1 MITLQAIT
9 ANGVP
14 IAACPAAK
22 LTKLSQTLLLS
33 LPVDCCCCRCLIEL
47 ILILELNLGL
57 MRLL

>member
-22 LTKLSQTLLLS
+22 LTKTRKLFYLSCLS
-33 LPVDCCCCRCLIEL
+33 IAVVADV
-47 ILILELNLGL
+47 
-57 MRLL
+57 